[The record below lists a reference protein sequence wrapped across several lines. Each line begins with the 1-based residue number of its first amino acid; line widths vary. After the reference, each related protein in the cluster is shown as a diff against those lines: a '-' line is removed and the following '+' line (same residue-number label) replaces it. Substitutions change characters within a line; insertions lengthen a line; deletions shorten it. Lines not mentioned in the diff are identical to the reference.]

1 MKAKKYLIA
10 MAIFGGALFT
20 ATYIASNLES
30 NEQQVTE
37 IASVPKNIKRP
48 PAG

>member
-20 ATYIASNLES
+20 ATFVATNLEN
-30 NEQQVTE
+30 NEQTTE